1 MASRRFPVPAWL
13 ALACA
18 LACVPSCK
26 PARPSGASEAPVV
39 AGAQDGTGD
48 LTVARIGE
56 RLIRFGEIEDRLDG
70 MPVFVRVRHQTTERK
85 LEFLE
90 SFLQYTVLALEAE
103 SRGLGRDGRVIDA
116 LKDDLG
122 ERWLRRAVDLTVKT
136 SDIPEE
142 AVRAEYEARR
152 LDFQRPAQ
160 ARVRQVFVRDRA
172 LADKLAFRIR
182 RTLEAS
188 DGDLVALF
196 EGFVAQWSEDPES
209 KRNGGSIGRF
219 PRVGDEGPAVPDAVA
234 AAVAAMTQPLV
245 PSGVIEAPDGFR
257 ILLVEAFDP
266 PVDKTLEQA
275 RPEIVA
281 DLMGRER
288 TRLRRARL
296 DALRTEIGV
305 RVDEDALRRVVEGRA
320 GRGAGDG

>member
-1 MASRRFPVPAWL
+1 
-13 ALACA
+13 
-18 LACVPSCK
+18 
-26 PARPSGASEAPVV
+26 
-39 AGAQDGTGD
+39 
-48 LTVARIGE
+48 
-56 RLIRFGEIEDRLDG
+56 

-90 SFLQYTVLALEAE
+90 SFLQYAVLALEAE
-103 SRGLGRDGRVIDA
+103 SRGLGRDGRVIEA

-172 LADKLAFRIR
+172 RADKLAFRIR
-182 RTLEAS
+182 KTLEAS
-188 DGDLVALF
+188 EDDLVALF
-196 EGFVAQWSEDPES
+196 EGFVEKGSEDPES
-209 KRNGGSIGRF
+209 KRHGGSIGRF
-219 PRVGDEGPAVPDAVA
+219 PRLGDEGPVVPDAVA
-234 AAVAAMTQPLV
+234 AAVAAIEKPLV
-245 PSGVIEAPDGFR
+245 PAGVVEAPDGFR

-296 DALRTEIGV
+296 DALRAEIGV